1 MQHLSRFCAPVVLL
15 LGMAVSSCATSGQ
28 LYLVTRAT
36 EDIVAGDFTV
46 NVGVMMNAY
55 MPNKTTPVTI
65 QIT

>member
-1 MQHLSRFCAPVVLL
+1 
-15 LGMAVSSCATSGQ
+15 MAVSSCATSGQ